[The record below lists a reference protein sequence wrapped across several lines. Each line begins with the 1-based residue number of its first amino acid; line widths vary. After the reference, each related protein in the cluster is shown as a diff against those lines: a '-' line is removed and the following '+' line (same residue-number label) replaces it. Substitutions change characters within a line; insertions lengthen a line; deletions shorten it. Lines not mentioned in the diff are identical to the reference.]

1 MDILASLLASLLS
14 TTITRFIL
22 LMISRIIAPL
32 KQTILKKINK
42 EIEIDNKGELI
53 FLIDTSYPAAWLKFK
68 VISKSEIDLHP
79 KHIIAWVIR
88 SGAAIDKISWWR
100 QENIFEK
107 ERSSAVTVLTGGT
120 TYHSILKLPSKE
132 NRYFGLYYPLPPNV
146 DFGKHG
152 LGLHGI
158 IEFDCS
164 FGIVV
169 KEFEVGFKLS
179 ETNWGE
185 ALDTW
190 KPSWKNEKTI
200 ISSIANLK

>member
-1 MDILASLLASLLS
+1 MDILALLLS

-22 LMISRIIAPL
+22 LMFSRIINPL

-42 EIEIDNKGELI
+42 EIEIDNKGEPPI
-53 FLIDTSYPAAWLKFK
+53 FFAETSYPAAWLKFK

-79 KHIIAWVIR
+79 KHIIAWVIK
-88 SGAAIDKISWWR
+88 SGAVIDKISWWR

-120 TYHSILKLPSKE
+120 TYHSIPELPSKE
-132 NRYFGLYYPLPPNV
+132 NRYFGLYYPLPTHV

-164 FGIVV
+164 FGTVV

-179 ETNWGE
+179 EKNWDE